1 MWRHIDS
8 LVWKETI
15 PFLDCSTMHEEAEKK
30 NMPCSQETGF
40 TVSW

>member
-1 MWRHIDS
+1 MWSHIDS

-15 PFLDCSTMHEEAEKK
+15 PFLDCSTVQEAEKK
-30 NMPCSQETGF
+30 NIPCSQETGF